1 MRLSN
6 LLLLFLALGG
16 GFHASLSA
24 QMRVHVLGTAQDAGR
39 PQVGCTQ
46 SCCVDAKGQPRPHE
60 AVVSLGI
67 TQADGPAS
75 LLEATPDL
83 TAQWN
88 ALTQLNNGQA
98 PKRIFITHAHIGHYT
113 GLMYLGREAMNSQLV
128 EVFGTPRLIEF
139 LQRDQPWKQ
148 LCDVQNIWPQ
158 AWTAGDRILLENG
171 HMEALSVPHRDEVS
185 DTYGFIV
192 QGPNKRLLF
201 LPDIDKWERW
211 ETDLDSLLQTVDYAL
226 VDATFYSDRELPGRN
241 MAEIPH
247 PFVLETLALSRDWP
261 AEQKAKLYF
270 IHFNHSNPLLDPK
283 SRESKHVEK
292 LGYHIARTGMHFDL

>member
-1 MRLSN
+1 
-6 LLLLFLALGG
+6 
-16 GFHASLSA
+16 
-24 QMRVHVLGTAQDAGR
+24 MRVHVLGTAQDAGR
-39 PQVGCTQ
+39 PKWVAKSC
-46 SCCVDAKGQPRPHE
+46 CCVDAKGHPRPHE
-60 AVVSLGI
+60 PVVSLGI

-83 TAQWN
+83 TAQWT
-88 ALTQLNNGQA
+88 ALSQLNNGQA

-113 GLMYLGREAMNSQLV
+113 GLMYLGREAMNSHLV
-128 EVFGTPRLIEF
+128 EVFGTPRFIEF

-148 LCDVQNIWPQ
+148 LCDVKNIWPQ
-158 AWTAGDRILLENG
+158 EWSAGDRIMLENG

-192 QGPNKRLLF
+192 QGPTKRLLF

-241 MAEIPH
+241 MAEIP
-247 PFVLETLALSRDWP
+247 TLSSSKRLPSAATGLPSK
-261 AEQKAKLYF
+261 KAKLYF
-270 IHFNHSNPLLDPK
+270 IHFNHSNPPRPQK
-283 SRESKHVEK
+283 P
-292 LGYHIARTGMHFDL
+292 GIQARRKAGLPHRSNGDAL

>member
-1 MRLSN
+1 MRPIQ
-6 LLLLFLALGG
+6 LLLFLLVLCGG
-16 GFHASLSA
+16 INGSLSA
-24 QMRVHVLGTAQDAGR
+24 QMRIHVLGTAQDAGR
-39 PQVGCTQ
+39 PQVGCAQ
-46 SCCVDAKGQPRPHE
+46 SCCMDAKGHPRAHE
-60 AVVSLGI
+60 AVVSLGM
-67 TQADGPAS
+67 TQADGPS
-75 LLEATPDL
+75 CLLEATPDL
-83 TAQWN
+83 TTQWN
-88 ALTQLNNGQA
+88 ALSQLNGGQA

-148 LCDVQNIWPQ
+148 LCEMQNIWPQ
-158 AWTAGDRILLENG
+158 EWVTGDRILLENG
-171 HMEALSVPHRDEVS
+171 HMEAVHVPHRDEIS

-192 QGPNKRLLF
+192 QGPAKRLLF

-211 ETDLDSLLQTVDYAL
+211 ETDLDSLIHTVDYAL

-247 PFVLETLALSRDWP
+247 PFVLETLAISRDWP
-261 AEQKAKLYF
+261 AEQKAKLHF

-283 SRESKHVEK
+283 SQESKRVEK

>member
-1 MRLSN
+1 M
-6 LLLLFLALGG
+6 
-16 GFHASLSA
+16 
-24 QMRVHVLGTAQDAGR
+24 
-39 PQVGCTQ
+39 
-46 SCCVDAKGQPRPHE
+46 DAKGQPRAHE
-60 AVVSLGI
+60 AVVSLGM
-67 TQADGPAS
+67 TQADGPS
-75 LLEATPDL
+75 CLLEATPDL
-83 TAQWN
+83 TTQWN
-88 ALTQLNNGQA
+88 ALSQLNGGQA

-148 LCDVQNIWPQ
+148 LCEMQNIWPQ
-158 AWTAGDRILLENG
+158 EWVAGDRILLENG
-171 HMEALSVPHRDEVS
+171 HMEAVHVPHRDEVS

-192 QGPNKRLLF
+192 QGPAKRLLF

-211 ETDLDSLLQTVDYAL
+211 ETDLDSLIQTVDYAL

-283 SRESKHVEK
+283 SQESKRVEK

>member
-1 MRLSN
+1 MRPIQ
-6 LLLLFLALGG
+6 LLLFLLVLCGG
-16 GFHASLSA
+16 INGSLSA
-24 QMRVHVLGTAQDAGR
+24 QMRIHVLGTAQDAGR
-39 PQVGCTQ
+39 PQVGCAQ
-46 SCCVDAKGQPRPHE
+46 SCCMDAKGHPRAHE
-60 AVVSLGI
+60 AVVSLGM
-67 TQADGPAS
+67 TQADGPS
-75 LLEATPDL
+75 CLLEATPDL
-83 TAQWN
+83 TTQWN
-88 ALTQLNNGQA
+88 ALSQLNGGQA

-139 LQRDQPWKQ
+139 LQLDQPLKQ
-148 LCDVQNIWPQ
+148 LCEMQNIWPQ
-158 AWTAGDRILLENG
+158 EWVAGDRILLENG
-171 HMEALSVPHRDEVS
+171 HMEAVHVPHRDEVS

-192 QGPNKRLLF
+192 QGPAKRLLF

-211 ETDLDSLLQTVDYAL
+211 ETDLDSLIQTVDYAL

-247 PFVLETLALSRDWP
+247 PFVLETLAISRDWP
-261 AEQKAKLYF
+261 AEQKAKLHF

-283 SRESKHVEK
+283 SQESKRVEK